1 MVFLIDLLNFPM
13 ASDFPCDVFSVFFD
27 GKLGEVE
34 FFGNFLGGVTLLDL
48 GNNFELTE
56 GKIYYSDMR
65 WHAGIELGLGTD

>member
-1 MVFLIDLLNFPM
+1 MNLDSGFKIPDKSSKFFFPM
-13 ASDFPCDVFSVFFD
+13 TSDFPCDVFSVFFD

-56 GKIYYSDMR
+56 GKISYSDMR
-65 WHAGIELGLGTD
+65 